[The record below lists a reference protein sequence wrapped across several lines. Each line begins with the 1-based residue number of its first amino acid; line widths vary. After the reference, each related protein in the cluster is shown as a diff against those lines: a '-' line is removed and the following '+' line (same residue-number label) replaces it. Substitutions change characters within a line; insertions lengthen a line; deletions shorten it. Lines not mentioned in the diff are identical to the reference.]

1 MAEHDRAQVSIIN
14 ARISEAD
21 AQLQLIGKQLE
32 RMQIQAPF
40 TGVVVS
46 GDLSQSLGSPVERGE
61 VLFEVAP
68 LDTWRLILE
77 VDEHDM
83 QSVAI
88 GQQGRLKLTG
98 LPDTTFGFSVS
109 RITPV
114 TEAADGGNYFRIEA
128 ELADAP
134 DILRPGMEGV
144 GKIEIG
150 ERRLLW
156 IWTHRM
162 IDWFK
167 LTTWS
172 WWP

>member
-1 MAEHDRAQVSIIN
+1 MI
-14 ARISEAD
+14 
-21 AQLQLIGKQLE
+21 
-32 RMQIQAPF
+32 
-40 TGVVVS
+40 
-46 GDLSQSLGSPVERGE
+46 
-61 VLFEVAP
+61 
-68 LDTWRLILE
+68 DTWRLILK

-88 GQQGRLKLTG
+88 GQQGRLKLAG
-98 LPDTTFGFSVS
+98 LPGTTFEFSVS

-114 TEAADGGNYFRIEA
+114 SEAADGSNHFRIEA
-128 ELADAP
+128 ELVDAP

-162 IDWFK
+162 LDWFR
-167 LTTWS
+167 LTAWS